1 MNNSFS
7 QGIAKANNDWGKYKA
22 EITRKHLAI
31 AEKSPLCVLPA
42 PFNLLMLPIYPL
54 HWAWLSHQRD
64 RMRTKVFQDRFEN
77 YPSNLEEMLEDL
89 VELDKEKYFICHQC
103 DCEKRADPKS
113 YLAGEIYKKYP
124 KANIYGI
131 EDREPGK
138 NYVHE
143 KGAPNVI
150 NMCAQKNQGKGTDFD
165 DSSSPANREKN
176 SKENREEYFKL
187 CLSALL
193 EIKNE
198 SPSRAFA
205 FPENIGCSTA
215 GGDWPKYREMLIDF
229 AKRNPSLQFKIV
241 KKPKLPYNFT
251 EIEGNSLPQYQ
262 NEYYRCEIKER
273 EELSADSAKSAGS
286 DKSLAET
293 TKQPLFEV
301 HGHTIYMLIPK
312 NSSKSDREQAF
323 EACLKEIAQNQSIRS
338 SRRWLAFPKRI
349 GCSEIDGGG
358 HWPFYRDMIIR
369 LKKKHES
376 RTKQ

>member
-7 QGIAKANNDWGKYKA
+7 QVIANANNDRGTSRT
-22 EITRKHLAI
+22 ELTRKHLAI

-54 HWAWLSHQRD
+54 HWAWLSYQRD
-64 RMRTKVFQDRFEN
+64 RMRTKRSEDRFEN

-103 DCEKRADPKS
+103 DCEERKEPES
-113 YLAGEIYKKYP
+113 VLAGKIYEKYK

-131 EDREPGK
+131 KDRKPGK
-138 NYVHE
+138 NYVQTD
-143 KGAPNVI
+143 APNVI
-150 NMCAQKNQGKGTDFD
+150 NMCAQEKRGKGTDFD
-165 DSSSPANREKN
+165 VSSSLANREKS
-176 SKENREEYFKL
+176 SKEKREEYFNL
-187 CLSALL
+187 CLSGLL

-205 FPENIGCSTA
+205 FPENIGCSNA

-241 KKPKLPYNFT
+241 KKPKLPHNFT
-251 EIEGNSLPQYQ
+251 EIEGNSLSQYQ

-273 EELSADSAKSAGS
+273 EELSADSAKSVCS
-286 DKSLAET
+286 DKSLGET

-312 NSSKSDREQAF
+312 NSSKSDRERIF
-323 EACLKEIAQNQSIRS
+323 EASLKEIAQNQSIRS
-338 SRRWLAFPKRI
+338 SRRWLAFPKLI
-349 GCSEIDGGG
+349 GCSENDGGG

-369 LKKKHES
+369 LK
-376 RTKQ
+376 